1 MGADE
6 NEIAWLIEQT
16 GQSREEVER
25 GLQEGRLRRRAVVTE
40 LLEAGLH
47 GAELLQMVVRL
58 TGLPED
64 EARRLIAAESS
75 GGQGDAAAP

>member
-6 NEIAWLIEQT
+6 DEIAWLIEQT

-25 GLQEGRLRRRAVVTE
+25 GLQEGRLRRRRVVTE
-40 LLEAGLH
+40 LVEAGLQ
-47 GAELLQMVVRL
+47 GEELLRMVVRL

-64 EARRLIAAESS
+64 EARRLIEAAS
-75 GGQGDAAAP
+75 GSQGEAATS